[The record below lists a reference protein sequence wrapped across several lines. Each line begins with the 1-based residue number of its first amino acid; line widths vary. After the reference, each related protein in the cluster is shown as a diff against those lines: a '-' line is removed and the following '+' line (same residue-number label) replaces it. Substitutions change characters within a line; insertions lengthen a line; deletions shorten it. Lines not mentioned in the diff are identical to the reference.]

1 MDGASTLATL
11 TLDSS
16 GAATFSTSTLAA
28 GIHSLTAVYQGD
40 ANDTAST
47 SATVSV
53 TVAQALL
60 ATTTT
65 LEASASSVVAG
76 TSLTFTTN
84 VSQILLSAVH
94 LAPNAAPAPT
104 GTVTFLDGTASL
116 GTATLNSSGIA
127 TFTTATLAAGSH
139 SITATYSGDASDT
152 ASTSAAVAVT
162 VAAVVQ
168 SASLTPPS
176 LSFTTLSG
184 STSAA
189 QTVTLSN
196 TGNIALGITGISLT
210 GTDTSAFAQSTTC
223 GSSLAPGANCTISI
237 TFSPTSVATFSA
249 TLSVADT
256 ATGSPQTVAL
266 SGTGNAAPNFTLSA
280 SPAVQAVPSGTAATY
295 TLTVTPQN
303 GAFNHAVSLSVT
315 GLPQGATATF
325 TPPSVTPGSSAATS
339 QLSIQ
344 TATTTVARNQRS
356 IWPIGGPAL
365 ALIGIFF
372 LPARRRRQW
381 LALGTLFLAALGALT
396 LSGCGGGFA
405 LNAPSANTYSITVSA
420 DSGQDIQTT
429 TVQLTVN

>member
-1 MDGASTLATL
+1 MA
-11 TLDSS
+11 
-16 GAATFSTSTLAA
+16 
-28 GIHSLTAVYQGD
+28 
-40 ANDTAST
+40 
-47 SATVSV
+47 
-53 TVAQALL
+53 
-60 ATTTT
+60 
-65 LEASASSVVAG
+65 
-76 TSLTFTTN
+76 
-84 VSQILLSAVH
+84 
-94 LAPNAAPAPT
+94 
-104 GTVTFLDGTASL
+104 
-116 GTATLNSSGIA
+116 
-127 TFTTATLAAGSH
+127 
-139 SITATYSGDASDT
+139 ASDLGVP
-152 ASTSAAVAVT
+152 AV
-162 VAAVVQ
+162 
-168 SASLTPPS
+168 
-176 LSFTTLSG
+176 
-184 STSAA
+184 
-189 QTVTLSN
+189 
-196 TGNIALGITGISLT
+196 GISLLY
-210 GTDTSAFAQSTTC
+210 GQGYCHQDFDASCCHRGRCGPIRISHAAIAQLHHAQRLHQRGPDRHPLQHRQHSPRHYRHIAYWDRHQRLC
-223 GSSLAPGANCTISI
+223 PVHHLRFLACSWRNCTISI